1 MGGKPL
7 FRVSAETLINP
18 IFCAMK
24 RHLSNILSLTNA
36 ALWNCVGDSASL
48 RWLKALTASRTVHTS
63 QFLSYHLLL
72 IVLSCDKIYIPSTV
86 TLSAHLMPLHS
97 RPDFF
102 GKTSPKKKQTQMRWD
117 KKKKFLLRNP
127 TGEHLTRSSN
137 AAAVLNVTPRDTAG
151 RQQMER
157 AHWGALVVICSYSW
171 RWWGPGETNTSVVLW
186 CYIKLLLSLTEPR
199 TRWTGAA
206 GVSRLQLGSA
216 EPPKWALGISKSK
229 AARGKQAGWTIHA
242 MPRWIS
248 LKYLVI
254 TRNCA

>member
-24 RHLSNILSLTNA
+24 RHLSNNLSLTNA

-72 IVLSCDKIYIPSTV
+72 IVLSCDKIYILSTV

-117 KKKKFLLRNP
+117 KKKVSVKKPDGWTFDPLLQRCSRVERNTARHRWTATNGKSSLRSTCGDMFLQLEMAR
-127 TGEHLTRSSN
+127 TG
-137 AAAVLNVTPRDTAG
+137 RDK
-151 RQQMER
+151 
-157 AHWGALVVICSYSW
+157 HICC
-171 RWWGPGETNTSVVLW
+171 SVVLHQIAFISDW
-186 CYIKLLLSLTEPR
+186 TENKMNR
-199 TRWTGAA
+199 SRRGVTSSARISRAA
-206 GVSRLQLGSA
+206 EVS
-216 EPPKWALGISKSK
+216 
-229 AARGKQAGWTIHA
+229 AGDF
-242 MPRWIS
+242 
-248 LKYLVI
+248 
-254 TRNCA
+254 